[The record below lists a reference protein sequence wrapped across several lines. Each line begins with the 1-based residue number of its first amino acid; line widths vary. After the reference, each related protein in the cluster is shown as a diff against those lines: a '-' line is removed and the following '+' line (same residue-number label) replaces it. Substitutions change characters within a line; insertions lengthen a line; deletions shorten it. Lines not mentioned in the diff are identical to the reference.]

1 MPEITNYFKS
11 ICRVSRAFST
21 TVELDEI
28 LDLIVKNAIE
38 TMDAK
43 AACLFLAFEED
54 DIFVPAARQGL
65 SQHYVNANPLHVS
78 ESVEEMTKNGY
89 LFISDATSDPRVSN
103 HQGKKEEG
111 IASILVVPVTVK
123 DRIIGALSLYTATP
137 RVFSK
142 DDIEFLSALAEQ
154 GGMAIENSRLVK
166 RMREQTQLFL
176 DLSANINSSFDIRS
190 ILHIL
195 TADIADSLGV
205 KAASIRLLDEKRK
218 RLKLVASYGL
228 SEAYLK
234 KGPISAER
242 SIAEAVKGVPVV
254 VRNPMTDPGV
264 EYRAEKEKEGIASIL
279 CVPIESKDEVI
290 GVLRL
295 YSGVPRDFTEDEIMF
310 VTALAHQGGLA
321 IQNASLYAMLKDDIK
336 DMEADMWSHRSW
348 F

>member
-1 MPEITNYFKS
+1 MSERNNYFKS

-21 TVELDEI
+21 TLELDEI

-65 SQHYVNANPLHVS
+65 SQKYMNANPLHVS

-176 DLSANINSSFDIRS
+176 DLSANINSSFDLRS

-234 KGPISAER
+234 KGPISAEK

-264 EYRAEKEKEGIASIL
+264 EYRAEKEQEGIASIL

-321 IQNASLYAMLKDDIK
+321 IQNATLYAMLKDDIK
-336 DMEADMWSHRSW
+336 DMEEDMWSHRSW